1 MYAIEHAYPAGI
13 NYRLYAK
20 NLYFRMGHRPKQDA
34 PKCWVKETPVGG
46 KAERRYKRAD
56 LMPLLRQES
65 GKRLVNP

>member
-34 PKCWVKETPVGG
+34 PKCWVKETPVGR
-46 KAERRYKRAD
+46 K
-56 LMPLLRQES
+56 S
-65 GKRLVNP
+65 